1 MNSSRRR
8 RVVCGMSGGVDSSA
22 TAALLL
28 EQGYEVIGI
37 TLKLWPQDCVNRAED
52 KCCGPQAVT
61 DARAVCHQLGIPYY
75 LIDEAAEFQKHVI
88 QYFADEYRAS
98 RTPNPCVMCN
108 QNLKFGR
115 LINRADQLGAD
126 FIATGHFARVERP
139 LTSLRSEATARQAT
153 PISMNPGTS
162 NQPSLRSY
170 GSAGI
175 EHRTSNIECGQK
187 TENEPLTP
195 ALSPFGGEREKA
207 AAGRAAARPYRVQG
221 FNAQILRGNH
231 SPSDG
236 ERVSPAGSGRYLLK
250 RGRDLKKDQSY
261 FLFSLRQDQLARA
274 LFPLGEKTKSDTR
287 AVARHCQ
294 LKTADKEESMEI
306 CFVPDND
313 YGGFLQQANLV
324 RKHRGE
330 ITDLHGHVLGHHDG
344 IEFYTIGQRR
354 GLGITTPKP
363 VYVVELDAD
372 RNRVVVGDETALDR
386 DEFTATQCN
395 WIPFDQP
402 AGPMEVTTKIRYN
415 HPGTPATVTPSGN
428 GTVRVKLHSP
438 QRAITPGQ
446 AAVFYQD
453 DLVLGGGWIAR

>member
-1 MNSSRRR
+1 VNWQKRQ

-61 DARAVCHQLGIPYY
+61 DARAVCHKLDIPYY

-88 QYFADEYRAS
+88 QYFADEYKAG

-115 LINRADQLGAD
+115 LIDRADQLGAD
-126 FIATGHFARVERP
+126 FIATGHFARIERAENTP
-139 LTSLRSEATARQAT
+139 ELRNSGRESAPFENQSRLTSAAT
-153 PISMNPGTS
+153 
-162 NQPSLRSY
+162 
-170 GSAGI
+170 
-175 EHRTSNIECGQK
+175 
-187 TENEPLTP
+187 
-195 ALSPFGGEREKA
+195 
-207 AAGRAAARPYRVQG
+207 
-221 FNAQILRGNH
+221 
-231 SPSDG
+231 
-236 ERVSPAGSGRYLLK
+236 RYLLK
-250 RGRDLKKDQSY
+250 RGRDPKKDQSY
-261 FLFSLRQDQLARA
+261 FLFSLRQDHLARA
-274 LFPLGEKTKSDTR
+274 IFPLGEKTKSDTR

-306 CFVPDND
+306 CFVPDNN

-324 RKHRGE
+324 QKHRGE
-330 ITDLHGHVLGHHDG
+330 ITDVRGRVLGHHDG
-344 IEFYTIGQRR
+344 IEFYTIGQRK

-363 VYVVELDAD
+363 VYVVELDAEN
-372 RNRVVVGDETALDR
+372 NRVVVGDESALDR
-386 DEFTATQCN
+386 DEFTADNCN
-395 WIPFDQP
+395 WHPFDKLTEP
-402 AGPMEVTTKIRYN
+402 IEVTAKIRYN
-415 HPGTPATVTPSGN
+415 HPGTPATVAPAGN
-428 GTVRVKLHSP
+428 GSVKVKLHSA

-453 DLVLGGGWIAR
+453 DLVVGGGWIAR